1 MGETVKRNT
10 KQKSAVRHALSEA
23 VGFVSAQ
30 QLHQV
35 LKNHGSSTS
44 LATVYRALGEL
55 VSSGEADS
63 LQSADGEFLYRD
75 CGKGHHHHLICR
87 VCGQTVEIEAEKV
100 ESWADQVAKA
110 MDFHPPATPLTSL
123 GPVVPARKK
132 LQSRQKLA

>member
-30 QLHQV
+30 QLHLV

-44 LATVYRALGEL
+44 LATVYRTLNEL

-75 CGKGHHHHLICR
+75 CGEGHHHHLICR
-87 VCGQTVEIEAEKV
+87 VCGQTV
-100 ESWADQVAKA
+100 
-110 MDFHPPATPLTSL
+110 
-123 GPVVPARKK
+123 
-132 LQSRQKLA
+132 

>member
-30 QLHQV
+30 QLFLV
-35 LKNHGSSTS
+35 LKNHGSTTS
-44 LATVYRALGEL
+44 LATVYRVLNDL

-63 LQSADGEFLYRD
+63 LQSADGEYLFRN

-87 VCGQTVEIEAEKV
+87 ECGQTVEIEAEKV
-100 ESWADQVAKA
+100 ESWADQVATSHGFASPTHTIDIFGTCGACQKKV
-110 MDFHPPATPLTSL
+110 AT
-123 GPVVPARKK
+123 
-132 LQSRQKLA
+132 